1 MDTTTGMSPPP
12 IEATRWTPSASAMT
26 VTAISTASVGAMTNH
41 TVSAANATSAPRFSA
56 FLPGSTS
63 GEDLNRAGELAPGDD
78 RAGEGDRADEHA
90 DGHLGPV
97 DAQQLGGN
105 RPAPPWASTSR

>member
-26 VTAISTASVGAMTNH
+26 VTAMSTPSVGAMTNH
-41 TVSAANATSAPRFSA
+41 TVSTTNATSAPRFST

-63 GEDLNRAGELAPGDD
+63 GADLNRAESLPM
-78 RAGEGDRADEHA
+78 RR
-90 DGHLGPV
+90 
-97 DAQQLGGN
+97 
-105 RPAPPWASTSR
+105 SSR